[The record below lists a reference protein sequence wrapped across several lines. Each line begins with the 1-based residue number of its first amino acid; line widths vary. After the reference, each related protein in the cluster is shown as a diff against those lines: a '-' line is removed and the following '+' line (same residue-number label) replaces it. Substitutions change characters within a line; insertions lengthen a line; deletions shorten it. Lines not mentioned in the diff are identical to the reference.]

1 MRRALADRIAK
12 AYVATGAE
20 AVLLGG
26 STARG
31 EADRHSDI
39 ELGVF
44 WRSAPSD
51 DERAAAITAAGGDLH
66 RLWPYADVDRAWFDD
81 WFIGRRADEPKSGVL
96 VEAVLMTIDDAATV
110 IEEVTE
116 SSTRRSRN
124 RCCSPRST
132 TAFPWRVVELL
143 KPWRDAAR
151 VYPDELARAV
161 VERHAQIEHSWR
173 FAMYRERDNP
183 MRIAEAIV
191 DVHQRVLHALLAV
204 NRVYWYGFK
213 SLESVTRRLP
223 LAPEAPR
230 PRLRRA
236 YTAEPEELEPLLSDL
251 VEETYDLVEAHV
263 PARTS
268 SGCAPL
274 SLPPAAL
281 GRRAARPPLANEGA
295 ASGGNERSARSGAR
309 RVVRLRASST
319 HRRAHS
325 TRVPSSET

>member
-1 MRRALADRIAK
+1 MRRALAVRIAK

-51 DERAAAITAAGGDLH
+51 DQRAAAITAAGGDLH

-96 VEAVLMTIDDAATV
+96 VEAVLMTIDDAAGV

-116 SSTRRSRN
+116 RFDPALEKQVLLAALRDGI
-124 RCCSPRST
+124 PL
-132 TAFPWRVVELL
+132 AGVELL
-143 KPWRDAAR
+143 EPWRDAAR
-151 VYPDELARAV
+151 VYPDGLARAV

-173 FAMYRERDNP
+173 FAMYRDRENP
-183 MRIAEAIV
+183 MRLAEAIV

-223 LAPEAPR
+223 LAPEALL

-236 YTAEPEELEPLLSDL
+236 YTAEPDELEPLLGDL

-263 PARTS
+263 P
-268 SGCAPL
+268 GVDV
-274 SLPPAAL
+274 
-281 GRRAARPPLANEGA
+281 E
-295 ASGGNERSARSGAR
+295 
-309 RVVRLRASST
+309 RLRTLSRY
-319 HRRAHS
+319 RRPLWS
-325 TRVPSSET
+325 DEQPGLS

>member
-51 DERAAAITAAGGDLH
+51 DERAAAITSAGGDLH

-81 WFIGRRADEPKSGVL
+81 WFIGRRADELKSGVL
-96 VEAVLMTIDDAATV
+96 VEAVLMTIDGAATV

-116 SSTRRSRN
+116 RFD
-124 RCCSPRST
+124 P
-132 TAFPWRVVELL
+132 AIEKQVLL
-143 KPWRDAAR
+143 AALRDGIPLAGAGLLEPWRDAAR

-161 VERHAQIEHSWR
+161 VEHHARIEHSWR

-213 SLESVTRRLP
+213 SLESITGRLA
-223 LAPEAPR
+223 LAPDGLL
-230 PRLRRA
+230 PRLRAA
-236 YTAEPEELEPLLSDL
+236 YTAEPEALEPMLTDL
-251 VEETYDLVEAHV
+251 VEETYDLVEQHV
-263 PARTS
+263 P
-268 SGCAPL
+268 
-274 SLPPAAL
+274 
-281 GRRAARPPLANEGA
+281 GA
-295 ASGGNERSARSGAR
+295 DVE
-309 RVVRLRASST
+309 RLRT
-319 HRRAHS
+319 LFRYRR
-325 TRVPSSET
+325 PLWDDEPPGF

>member
-1 MRRALADRIAK
+1 MRRMLADRIAK
-12 AYVATGAE
+12 AYVVTGAE

-26 STARG
+26 STGRG

-39 ELGVF
+39 EVGVF

-66 RLWPYADVDRAWFDD
+66 RLWPYAGVDRAWFDD
-81 WFIGRRADEPKSGVL
+81 WFVGRRDDEPKSGVL

-116 SSTRRSRN
+116 KFDPALEKQVLLAALYDGIPLAGS
-124 RCCSPRST
+124 
-132 TAFPWRVVELL
+132 ELL

-183 MRIAEAIV
+183 MRNAEAIV

-223 LAPEAPR
+223 LAPDALL

-236 YTAEPEELEPLLSDL
+236 YTAEPEELEPLLGDL

-263 PARTS
+263 P
-268 SGCAPL
+268 
-274 SLPPAAL
+274 
-281 GRRAARPPLANEGA
+281 GA
-295 ASGGNERSARSGAR
+295 DVG
-309 RVVRLRASST
+309 RLRT
-319 HRRAHS
+319 LFRYRRPLWADEQPDLS
-325 TRVPSSET
+325 